1 MRTVELI
8 SPADTPFAFTT
19 DETLLVLKLAFLVLL
34 YGFIL
39 LIVRTATKDIGG
51 APQDSIVLGAADAA
65 KLRAAHGLGPA
76 RFVVVKGPGFEAG
89 SAIEVS
95 GVTVVGRDHDSGVRL
110 DGDEFASARHARID
124 PRPDG
129 VWVEDLESTNGTFVN
144 GDRITSRRLL
154 QPGDVLRVGET
165 ELRLE

>member
-1 MRTVELI
+1 VRTVAL
-8 SPADTPFAFTT
+8 TT
-19 DETLLVLKLAFLVLL
+19 DETLLVLKVAFLVLL

-51 APQDSIVLGAADAA
+51 APQESIVLGAAEAA
-65 KLRAAHGLGPA
+65 SLRAAHGLEPA
-76 RFVVVKGPGFEAG
+76 RFVVVEGPGLRAG
-89 SAIEVS
+89 STIEL
-95 GVTVVGRDHDSGVRL
+95 GAVTVVGRDHDSAIRL

-129 VWVEDLESTNGTFVN
+129 VWVEDLGSTNGTFVN
-144 GDRITSRRLL
+144 GDRISSKRLL

-165 ELRLE
+165 ELRLDR